1 VAWVGADLAPVGKL
15 HTSNDLWQLVVAVK
29 ATPVF
34 CAPSTSLNTMASAV
48 LFDKHPFEGSSCV
61 GRSRRCFRSDST
73 CVGVS
78 NVRPGSLADAH
89 HAGRFGETDHIG
101 SVSRVRA
108 LVNPPYFQTETLPT
122 LSMR

>member
-1 VAWVGADLAPVGKL
+1 LGLKVAWVGADLAPVGKL

-73 CVGVS
+73 CVGVPMFG
-78 NVRPGSLADAH
+78 RAH
-89 HAGRFGETDHIG
+89 SPMRIMPVDSAR
-101 SVSRVRA
+101 
-108 LVNPPYFQTETLPT
+108 QTTSEA
-122 LSMR
+122 